1 MRIKFLANGI
11 MDKFGKT
18 GDRDYHMLVINP
30 AYWLMKHYHTL

>member
-18 GDRDYHMLVINP
+18 GDRDYHMLVIN
-30 AYWLMKHYHTL
+30 TSRSG